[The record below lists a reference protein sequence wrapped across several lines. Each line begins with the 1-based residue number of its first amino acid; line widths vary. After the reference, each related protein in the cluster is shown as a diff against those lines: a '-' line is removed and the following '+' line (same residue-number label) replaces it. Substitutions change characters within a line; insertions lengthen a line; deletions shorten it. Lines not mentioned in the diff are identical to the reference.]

1 MDEVKITKPNAL
13 KKNPLLHS
21 NCTIKATEKRKEKNV
36 SYFNHISINPL
47 NHFIKTIHNIF

>member
-47 NHFIKTIHNIF
+47 NHFIKTIHNVF